1 MKSLLRSRPVQSLLP
16 LLIGRYLRLIL
27 HTNRW
32 TLDGAENFAP
42 HGAGS
47 PAVFSFWHEHLPLM
61 PALAMLARRSPGY
74 CAAPIHTLVSK
85 HRDGQVIG
93 AVVRQFGIEPVP
105 GSSSR
110 GGAAGLRQLLRL
122 LLHGAMI
129 GITPDGPRGPRR
141 EAAQGVAQLAALA
154 GVPILPCAARTTRR
168 IVLRTWDRMA
178 LPLPFGRG
186 VVVCGPAI
194 SVPRDGWREA
204 LPAITAA
211 MNRAADRADQLCAGG

>member
-1 MKSLLRSRPVQSLLP
+1 MKSLLRSRPVQYLLP
-16 LLIGRYLRLIL
+16 WLFGRYLWLIL

-61 PALAMLARRSPGY
+61 PALAMLARRLPAY
-74 CAAPIHTLVSK
+74 RAAPIHALISQ
-85 HRDGQVIG
+85 HRDGRIIA
-93 AVVRQFGIEPVP
+93 AVVRQFGIEPVL

-110 GGAAGLRQLLRL
+110 GGATGLRQLLQL
-122 LLHGAMI
+122 LSGGAMV
-129 GITPDGPRGPRR
+129 GITPDGPQGPRR
-141 EAAQGVAQLAALA
+141 EAAQGVAHLAALA
-154 GVPILPCAARTTRR
+154 RVPILPCAARTSRR
-168 IVLRTWDRMA
+168 RLLRTWDQMPF
-178 LPLPFGRG
+178 PLPFGRG

-194 SVPRDGWREA
+194 LVPRDAWRDA

-211 MNRAADRADQLCAGG
+211 MNRAADRADRLCGSQ